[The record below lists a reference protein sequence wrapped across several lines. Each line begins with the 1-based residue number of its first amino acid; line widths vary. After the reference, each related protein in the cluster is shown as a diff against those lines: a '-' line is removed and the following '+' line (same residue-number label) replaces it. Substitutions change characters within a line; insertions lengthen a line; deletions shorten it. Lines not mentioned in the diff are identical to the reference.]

1 MKYLET
7 AKVLKNSKIAPE
19 HCRLTLKAPKIAKEA
34 IPGQFVMVKGWTST
48 DPLLRRPI
56 SFNRINKKK
65 GTIELLFRVI
75 GKGTQILAKLETG
88 DELDL
93 VGPLGNGF
101 EEFAVKKNAILVGGG
116 AGIAPLLALA
126 ESIISKDVKVYALI
140 GANSKESV
148 LIKKD
153 FAELGCKVLVS
164 TDNGSAG
171 KKGKATD
178 LLVDLLKSGLSLY
191 ATQAFACGPRPMIKT
206 LMEIAGKFKVP
217 VQVSLE
223 EWMACGIGA
232 CFGCTVKTRKG
243 NKKVCSDG
251 PVFNIEEIAW

>member
-1 MKYLET
+1 MKYQET
-7 AKVLKNSKIAPE
+7 AKVHKNDKIAPE
-19 HCRLTLKAPKIAKEA
+19 HFRLTLRSPKIAKEA
-34 IPGQFVMVKGWTST
+34 IPGQFVMVRCGAST

-65 GTIELLFRVI
+65 GTIDLLFRVI
-75 GKGTQILAKLETG
+75 GKGTKMLAGLEAG
-88 DELDL
+88 SEIDL

-101 EEFAVKKNAILVGGG
+101 EEFAVKKNAVLIGGG

-126 ESIISKDVKVYALI
+126 ESIISKDVKAYALI
-140 GANSKESV
+140 GGNNKVNV
-148 LIKKD
+148 LTKKD
-153 FAELGCKVLVS
+153 FADLGCKVLVS
-164 TDNGSAG
+164 TDDGSAG
-171 KKGKATD
+171 KKGRVTD
-178 LLVDLLKSGLSLY
+178 LLLDLLKGLSLY
-191 ATQAFACGPRPMIKT
+191 STQVFACGPRPMIKT
-206 LMEIAGKFKVP
+206 LTEIAAQFKVP

-251 PVFNIEEIAW
+251 PVFNIEDIAW